1 MRPRGDVCRSV
12 FDICVRYVRT
22 AKDIAVLL
30 KPKHYTS
37 ILRYDEKIS
46 TVYLRL
52 ESTPD
57 YSSRKFYPPEFGL
70 KWLGQASSDP
80 VFLKDQRNMGRLSS
94 SEQWFCIMPAKS
106 CPIWT
111 RYGKDYKFGVRASSS
126 LRPENL
132 YHLSCLKVECDRITK
147 TEVEGYSGKSA

>member
-1 MRPRGDVCRSV
+1 MCS
-12 FDICVRYVRT
+12 ICAKLRT

-57 YSSRKFYPPEFGL
+57 YSSRKIHPPEFGL

-80 VFLKDQRNMGRLSS
+80 VFLKDQRNLGRLSS
-94 SEQWFCIMPAKS
+94 SEQWFCTLPAKS

-126 LRPENL
+126 LRPENHSFRAL
-132 YHLSCLKVECDRITK
+132 AQLSKAGPPAETYPNPFGR
-147 TEVEGYSGKSA
+147 